1 MNQDE
6 KKIIK
11 KISEVLPK
19 LKEQDRG
26 YLLGTAEQMARE
38 ANKAKKDD
46 R

>member
-19 LKEQDRG
+19 IKEQDRG

-38 ANKAKKDD
+38 ATKEKEEE
-46 R
+46 

>member
-38 ANKAKKDD
+38 AQSAEENKE
-46 R
+46 